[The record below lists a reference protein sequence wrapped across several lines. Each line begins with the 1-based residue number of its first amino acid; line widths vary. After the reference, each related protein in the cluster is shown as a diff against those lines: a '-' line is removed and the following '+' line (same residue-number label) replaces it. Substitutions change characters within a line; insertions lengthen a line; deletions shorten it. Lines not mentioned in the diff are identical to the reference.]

1 MQKILLPYKS
11 KSVLPKFS
19 WLYRYLIVSGLIFRS
34 LVPFEFI
41 FVYDAR

>member
-11 KSVLPKFS
+11 KSVLAIFS
-19 WLYRYLIVSGLIFRS
+19 WLYRCLIVSGLIFRS
-34 LVPFEFI
+34 IVHFEFI